1 MIMTLTSILCLLAA
15 FNAAALAQINPSQL
29 GDFGFLYNLT
39 LSTTTFDRNTNLSIH
54 YSVLTTPGSVG
65 TEDLG
70 FHLYPAAN
78 NTAHYQN
85 YPVNLGGVKFKW
97 NNSDGNIVP
106 VPMEYVIEESSWAH
120 AIPSGIYYIQM
131 TVIDTV
137 ISGSPVI
144 SENKTLTTNTTV
156 TVNNPSMANFTGTV
170 YGPLSGLLGPT
181 AAASAPIRPSS
192 GTAGGW
198 NGPSAVVIA
207 AATGLWACL

>member
-1 MIMTLTSILCLLAA
+1 MTMTLTSILCLLAA

-85 YPVNLGGVKFKW
+85 YPVNLGGVEFKW

-120 AIPSGIYYIQM
+120 AIPSGIYYAS
-131 TVIDTV
+131 
-137 ISGSPVI
+137 ISPTPFSPPPTDPDDRHRHGHQW
-144 SENKTLTTNTTV
+144 EPRNLREQ
-156 TVNNPSMANFTGTV
+156 NPDHQHH
-170 YGPLSGLLGPT
+170 
-181 AAASAPIRPSS
+181 RD
-192 GTAGGW
+192 
-198 NGPSAVVIA
+198 
-207 AATGLWACL
+207 C